1 MSPKKIAISAFF
13 LLIILYSLFQ
23 GRFIILGP
31 NIQIDSPQN
40 GQRVETLVTIQGHA
54 DNISFISLNDRPIF
68 IDKNGDFSEKW
79 IAPKGVSI
87 ITMRARDR
95 FGREKEKQ
103 VQVVNQ

>member
-1 MSPKKIAISAFF
+1 MSPKKLAIWAFF
-13 LLIILYSLFQ
+13 VLLILYSLFQ

-31 NIQIDSPQN
+31 NIHIDSPKN
-40 GQRVETLVTIQGHA
+40 GDRVETLVTISGHA

-79 IAPKGVSI
+79 IAAKGVSI

-95 FGREKEKQ
+95 FGRQKETQ
-103 VQVVNQ
+103 VQIVNQ